1 MSEAEEGESLSNDP
15 DEAKWDYFREES
27 LLHVFHSLLHKVW
40 DGGITSGQLATR
52 IHELFFYAHQQF
64 IRRYISTT
72 CYKLFVCVLHAFT
85 FFRAAVERNILGLR
99 DIVPLTPY
107 EMGKSLGPGYKAGVT
122 KSSQS
127 NVELC

>member
-1 MSEAEEGESLSNDP
+1 MSESEEGESLSNDP

-64 IRRYISTT
+64 IRRYLSTQLVT
-72 CYKLFVCVLHAFT
+72 RCLYAFCMRSHFSEQQSRGT
-85 FFRAAVERNILGLR
+85 FW
-99 DIVPLTPY
+99 D
-107 EMGKSLGPGYKAGVT
+107 
-122 KSSQS
+122 
-127 NVELC
+127 

>member
-1 MSEAEEGESLSNDP
+1 MRLRRGNHCPMTQTRQS
-15 DEAKWDYFREES
+15 
-27 LLHVFHSLLHKVW
+27 
-40 DGGITSGQLATR
+40 GITSERSLCFTSFTLCCTKSGTEELPLVSSQHGYTNSSSTLTSSSSGGIYTKLVTR
-52 IHELFFYAHQQF
+52 CFL
-64 IRRYISTT
+64 
-72 CYKLFVCVLHAFT
+72 CVLHAFT

>member
-1 MSEAEEGESLSNDP
+1 MGLLQRGVFASRLSLSAP
-15 DEAKWDYFREES
+15 QS
-27 LLHVFHSLLHKVW
+27 LGRRNYLWPARNTDTRTLLLRSPAV
-40 DGGITSGQLATR
+40 
-52 IHELFFYAHQQF
+52 HQEVS
-64 IRRYISTT
+64 IYTT
-72 CYKLFVCVLHAFT
+72 CYTLFVCVLHAFT